1 MSGITGVTIG
11 SLRLKNPLIAGA
23 AEHLIEETG
32 VRAALAAGASVVVM
46 KSTNEVE
53 AAKAQLDAAEYAV
66 FDETWRRREWNAS
79 APPSAFIACRSG
91 LYPGSFD
98 SWLESVSRLDREAA
112 KSDAYVA
119 ASLILGDLDHAIKMA
134 RQVQEAGLRLLELN
148 IGTPYAS
155 QAAKGAVATE
165 LLPERVSSIVG
176 AIRATVSMPL
186 WVKITGQSERVPEL
200 ARAAFAAGADS
211 VVMAGRLLGLI
222 PDLDT
227 MRPVLGTTL
236 GVGGYWNLPLTCHW
250 LALSRAAV
258 GRDRPL
264 IATNGIQN
272 GLDIARVMLA
282 GASAAEISSPVM
294 LRGFGLIERSLE
306 EFKDYLNR
314 KEIVAQDLIGRAADA
329 RKSFAE
335 MPPLQGNWRNYVPPD
350 AKDLR
355 EMRAIELDASGWHT
369 VNDFINA
376 LKAAIGAP
384 EWHGSNVAA
393 FIDSMIAGGVNAL
406 EPPYVIK
413 LVNSGNLKHE
423 VVAFIRDLA
432 SAIEETRA
440 RRLARTGEDVAVSLE
455 FKN

>member
-1 MSGITGVTIG
+1 MAGITSVTIG
-11 SLRLKNPLIAGA
+11 SLQLKNPLIAGA
-23 AEHLIEETG
+23 AEHLIEEEG
-32 VRAALAAGASVVVM
+32 VRAALRAGASVVVM

-53 AAKAQLDAAEYAV
+53 AAKTQLDAAEYAV
-66 FDETWRRREWNAS
+66 FDEHWRRCEWNAS
-79 APPSAFIACRSG
+79 APASAFIACRSG

-119 ASLILGDLDHAIKMA
+119 ASLILGDLDHAKRMA
-134 RQVQEAGLRLLELN
+134 LQVQEAGLRLLELN

-165 LLPERVSSIVG
+165 LLPERVSLIVRSV
-176 AIRATVSMPL
+176 RAAVSMPL

-200 ARAAFAAGADS
+200 ARAAFEAGADS

-227 MRPVLGTTL
+227 MKPVLGTTL

-250 LALSRAAV
+250 LSLSRAAV
-258 GRDRPL
+258 GHDRPL

-282 GASAAEISSPVM
+282 GASAAEISSPLM
-294 LRGFGLIERSLE
+294 LRGFELIERSLE
-306 EFKDYLNR
+306 EFNDYLNR

-335 MPPLQGNWRNYVPPD
+335 MPRLDANWRNYVPPD
-350 AKDLR
+350 SL
-355 EMRAIELDASGWHT
+355 
-369 VNDFINA
+369 N
-376 LKAAIGAP
+376 KA
-384 EWHGSNVAA
+384 
-393 FIDSMIAGGVNAL
+393 
-406 EPPYVIK
+406 
-413 LVNSGNLKHE
+413 
-423 VVAFIRDLA
+423 R
-432 SAIEETRA
+432 
-440 RRLARTGEDVAVSLE
+440 
-455 FKN
+455 

>member
-1 MSGITGVTIG
+1 MAGITSVTIG

-23 AEHLIEETG
+23 AEHLIEEAG
-32 VRAALAAGASVVVM
+32 VRAALRAGASVVVM

-53 AAKAQLDAAEYAV
+53 AAKTQLDAAEYAV
-66 FDETWRRREWNAS
+66 FDEHWRRCEWNAS
-79 APPSAFIACRSG
+79 APASAFIACRSG

-119 ASLILGDLDHAIKMA
+119 ASLILGDLDHAKRMA
-134 RQVQEAGLRLLELN
+134 LQVQEAGLRLLELN

-165 LLPERVSSIVG
+165 LLPERVSLIVRSV
-176 AIRATVSMPL
+176 RAAVSMPL

-200 ARAAFAAGADS
+200 ARAAFEAGADS

-227 MRPVLGTTL
+227 MKPVLGTTL

-250 LALSRAAV
+250 LSLSRAAV
-258 GRDRPL
+258 GHDRPL

-282 GASAAEISSPVM
+282 GASAAEISSPLM
-294 LRGFGLIERSLE
+294 LRGFELIERSLE
-306 EFKDYLNR
+306 EFNDYLNR

-335 MPPLQGNWRNYVPPD
+335 MPRLDANWRNYVPPD
-350 AKDLR
+350 SL
-355 EMRAIELDASGWHT
+355 
-369 VNDFINA
+369 N
-376 LKAAIGAP
+376 KA
-384 EWHGSNVAA
+384 
-393 FIDSMIAGGVNAL
+393 
-406 EPPYVIK
+406 
-413 LVNSGNLKHE
+413 
-423 VVAFIRDLA
+423 R
-432 SAIEETRA
+432 
-440 RRLARTGEDVAVSLE
+440 
-455 FKN
+455 